1 MSTEQTRMRP
11 RNLGS
16 PFSLPSADSMGSIGN
31 CNIEAE
37 FKDTGSS
44 NDFFQEV
51 YFIQPWRTSIRA
63 LVKLCIVSPR
73 LHCQEH
79 QGDLQKFFFFWA
91 ALLFC
96 PLHWQV
102 GEGGGGGEAHSR
114 KPSLHM
120 QCFPPVLHYC
130 HFSCNPS
137 QLLHPWKQ

>member
-1 MSTEQTRMRP
+1 MRP

-102 GEGGGGGEAHSR
+102 GEGGGGERHIAGSH
-114 KPSLHM
+114 PCICNVSLP
-120 QCFPPVLHYC
+120 CFTTVISAVIQA
-130 HFSCNPS
+130 SCSTLGSSNS
-137 QLLHPWKQ
+137 

>member
-1 MSTEQTRMRP
+1 MRP

-63 LVKLCIVSPR
+63 LVKLCIFSPR

-79 QGDLQKFFFFWA
+79 QGDLQKFFFFSGLPSYS
-91 ALLFC
+91 ALSIGKLGR
-96 PLHWQV
+96 V
-102 GEGGGGGEAHSR
+102 GGEAHSR

-130 HFSCNPS
+130 HLSCNPS